1 MHSAINTGHTT
12 HPALRKFSSTSP
24 SIAQAD
30 IVSSD
35 LRDAADAH
43 VVFEAVRLKLLPLIK
58 RRLTSEERDQLTSGN
73 IFVWE
78 EAEHK
83 GGLERWTDGRRW
95 YVSSVMDMR
104 TASSHASGP
113 RAE

>member
-1 MHSAINTGHTT
+1 MLSILLC
-12 HPALRKFSSTSP
+12 PRSSVQDTQRILLFVLYLLPHCLSP
-24 SIAQAD
+24 VFD
-30 IVSSD
+30 ICLAD

-43 VVFEAVRLKLLPLIK
+43 IVFEAVRLQLLPLIK

-73 IFVWE
+73 VFVWE

-95 YVSSVMDMR
+95 
-104 TASSHASGP
+104 
-113 RAE
+113 